1 MSPPVEITEVS
12 HKEIPIDLLLQAD
25 PSEEKLKGYLP
36 RSTCFAAWLDGL
48 PVGACAVIPTAEKN
62 YELMCISVAPAH
74 QQKGVGTQ
82 LLRHVIAAIR
92 KLGANQLTVGTGSF
106 GYQLSFYQ
114 RQGFRISSIDRDF
127 FIKNYQVPI
136 FENGIQLRD
145 MLRLTFDY
153 GKST

>member
-1 MSPPVEITEVS
+1 MSATVEITGVS
-12 HKEIPIDLLLQAD
+12 PKEIPMELLLQAD

-36 RSTCFAAWLDGL
+36 LSTCFAAWSDGVL
-48 PVGACAVIPTAEKN
+48 VGACAVIPTDEEI

-74 QQKGVGTQ
+74 RQKGVGAQ
-82 LLRHVIAAIR
+82 LLRHVIAAIG

-114 RQGFRISSIDRDF
+114 RQGFRVSSIDRDF